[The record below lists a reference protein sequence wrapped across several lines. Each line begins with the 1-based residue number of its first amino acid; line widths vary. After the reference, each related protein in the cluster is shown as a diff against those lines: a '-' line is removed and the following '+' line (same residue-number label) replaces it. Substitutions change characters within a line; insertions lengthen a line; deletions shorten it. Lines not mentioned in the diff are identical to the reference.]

1 MPPMSLSSYLPP
13 LPKVTQETVALLA
26 ATVIAAWLISKS
38 PRLRELVRG
47 NQLPS
52 PLNQ

>member
-1 MPPMSLSSYLPP
+1 MSLSSYLPP
-13 LPKVTQETVALLA
+13 LPKVTQETIAVLA
-26 ATVIAAWLISKS
+26 ATIIVAWLISKS